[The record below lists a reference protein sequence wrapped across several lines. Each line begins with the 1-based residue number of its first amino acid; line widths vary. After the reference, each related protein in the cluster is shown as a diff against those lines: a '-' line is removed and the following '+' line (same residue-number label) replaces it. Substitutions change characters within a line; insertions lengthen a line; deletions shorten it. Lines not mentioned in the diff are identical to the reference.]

1 MTQQQ
6 NNQVEQYQEPHDQY
20 QFHKGG
26 KLSDHQPNYIG
37 AHADNQP
44 ITDEMRVFMD
54 AIKEM
59 PVETVGTPE

>member
-20 QFHKGG
+20 QFSKGG
-26 KLSDHQPNYIG
+26 KLSEHQINYIG
-37 AHADNQP
+37 AHADNRP
-44 ITDEMRVFMD
+44 ITDEVKAFMD
-54 AIKEM
+54 AINGM